1 MSRVKFGKFELTLPR
16 NKLLRMMI
24 GFLLI
29 AGGVLGFLPI
39 LGFWMIPLGLMV
51 LSVDSPKARRI
62 RRKFSLWFARFGP
75 IAWMNRKSGQ
85 TSS

>member
-1 MSRVKFGKFELTLPR
+1 MSRVKFGKFELILPR
-16 NKLLRMMI
+16 NKILRMMI
-24 GFLLI
+24 GCLLV

-62 RRKFSLWFARFGP
+62 RRKLSLWLARLAP
-75 IAWMNRKSGQ
+75 VSWINRKSGQ